1 MKPSTRALLLL
12 GFSALFAAAC
22 LIGLAAQSG
31 RERGPAHVEAANPA
45 QATAA
50 VSIPGGDCSL
60 KDFIP
65 AISCGKDTESSSCCS
80 GLRRAFENKCP
91 CRGLPGIVLGHGG
104 TGLVLA
110 DNMMRCGYS
119 EGVDV
124 NGSPVAAVD
133 FVAESLGC
141 FDRKEWC
148 NDLLHNIDIRLSA
161 ANKGLLQ
168 VADEAKGWVYAA
180 AANGDHARVAATVC
194 KALGYLS
201 VASKSVDMAV
211 SSSKRLGCNAASAAS
226 GKVSGCEVTDA
237 AKTPGALRIECT
249 REHVDPLSPI
259 AIFQDR
265 PELCMRAGQHSNK
278 ENRLACTFSK
288 LGTVVAGHARSIG
301 AAHII
306 CGTAGI
312 NETRINWY
320 DGFQDDFTAYM
331 TRSRLD
337 ADGRFMTFSKFRG
350 KLNGTDL
357 LTLEELDIDARKARL
372 DASVE
377 SQMEG
382 HGEPG
387 LIQRLHALFGSV
399 YDWDSRR

>member
-1 MKPSTRALLLL
+1 MVIAFGRRALLLL
-12 GFSALFAAAC
+12 GFSALVAAAC
-22 LIGLAAQSG
+22 LLGLAAQSG
-31 RERGPAHVEAANPA
+31 RERGPAHLEAANPA
-45 QATAA
+45 QATVAA
-50 VSIPGGDCSL
+50 ACSL
-60 KDFIP
+60 KDFLP
-65 AISCGKDTESSSCCS
+65 AMSCGKDTESSSCCS
-80 GLRRAFENKCP
+80 GLRRAFKNQCP
-91 CRGLPGIVLGHGG
+91 CRMLPGIVLAHGG
-104 TGLVLA
+104 TGLNVA
-110 DNMMRCGYS
+110 ENMMRCGYS
-119 EGVDV
+119 EGVDA

-148 NDLLHNIDIRLSA
+148 NDLLHNLDIRLSEA
-161 ANKGLLQ
+161 SKGLLQ

-180 AANGDHARVAATVC
+180 AADGDHTGVAATVC

-201 VASKSVDMAV
+201 VASTSVDMAV

-226 GKVSGCEVTDA
+226 GKVAGCEVEDT

-249 REHVDPLSPI
+249 REPVDPLSPI

-278 ENRLACTFSK
+278 ENRLACAFSK
-288 LGTVVAGHARSIG
+288 LGTAVAGHARSIG

-312 NETRINWY
+312 NETRINWH

-337 ADGRFMTFSKFRG
+337 ADGRFMTFSKFHG

-357 LTLEELDIDARKARL
+357 LTLEELNLFERTARL
-372 DASVE
+372 DAL
-377 SQMEG
+377 EG
-382 HGEPG
+382 QREGQGEPG
-387 LIQRLHALFGSV
+387 LNQRLHALFGSV
-399 YDWDSRR
+399 YDWDSRL